1 MSMELTEKQLEWLD
15 SQPDLPDADK
25 SENRCALIWIGDS
38 HAYGLADKNSDVDV
52 RDATMPTM
60 RQFLSLHRFA
70 VRVPRLQAWGGITTY
85 FRHITRNVVLW
96 ES

>member
-25 SENRCALIWIGDS
+25 PENKCALIWIGGS

-52 RDATMPTM
+52 RAATMPTM

-70 VRVPRLQAWGGITTY
+70 VRVPPPLGAG
-85 FRHITRNVVLW
+85 RNLSFLFSILRVMW
-96 ES
+96 YY